1 MFNFAEEPVEEP
13 GEEIVPIVEP
23 ATDDDDDDDEFEDD
37 DEDDDDED
45 EIVIPDE
52 PNA

>member
-23 ATDDDDDDDEFEDD
+23 ATDDDDDDEFEDD